1 MTLLENRDTIAGTNV
16 LTPEPIVGSCL
27 CEEARMSIWS
37 TSQLHGRANGLLFT
51 TVVIVSL
58 TGMPALAQQPAP
70 KPAVLQPYSLLGEI
84 AIKGTVDDIKL
95 VDTGK
100 KTALRLVVKTG
111 TESIEVFLCPKSF
124 LDDLGVSFTKGD
136 QLEILGSKVRHDD
149 LNEILARQIV
159 KGNDT
164 LVLRDKQGKPVW

>member
-1 MTLLENRDTIAGTNV
+1 
-16 LTPEPIVGSCL
+16 
-27 CEEARMSIWS
+27 MSIWS
-37 TSQLHGRANGLLFT
+37 TSQLPGRANSLLFT
-51 TVVIVSL
+51 TVVIVAL
-58 TGMPALAQQPAP
+58 TGMPALAQQPTP
-70 KPAVLQPYSLLGEI
+70 KPAALQPYSLLGEI

-124 LDDLGVSFTKGD
+124 LDDLGVSFAKGD